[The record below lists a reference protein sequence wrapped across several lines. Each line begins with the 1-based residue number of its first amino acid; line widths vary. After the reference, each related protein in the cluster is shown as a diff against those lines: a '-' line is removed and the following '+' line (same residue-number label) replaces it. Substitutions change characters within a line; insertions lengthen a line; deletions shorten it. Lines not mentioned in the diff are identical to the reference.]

1 MPMRRPCAAGINT
14 AGRLSYTMFTSAVCT
29 LELDVYG
36 GKNGKCVVIGIAIYI
51 CFDDDDLRQTRP
63 YRKIRRHIEGVAPIT
78 NPANLIQ
85 TEFCHY
91 GENSADFVALVN
103 TFSHNCRVDSRKK
116 NVTLFTNMLLANF
129 M

>member
-1 MPMRRPCAAGINT
+1 
-14 AGRLSYTMFTSAVCT
+14 MFTV
-29 LELDVYG
+29 E
-36 GKNGKCVVIGIAIYI
+36 KNGKCVVIGIAIYI
-51 CFDDDDLRQTRP
+51 CFDGDDLRQTRT